1 MSQAPNNNPME
12 NSRHPTDRTIAY
24 VALATSI
31 VFGIAGQLLMKSAAL
46 NSAASG
52 PHALVSIG
60 TLVALGVYGL
70 GVVNWII
77 ALRSVNL
84 GVAYS
89 LSSLN
94 YVGIFL
100 GSYFFFDEA
109 ITSQRLIGV
118 ALIFLGELIIVLRAH
133 REPARSA

>member
-1 MSQAPNNNPME
+1 
-12 NSRHPTDRTIAY
+12 
-24 VALATSI
+24 
-31 VFGIAGQLLMKSAAL
+31 MKSAAL
-46 NSAASG
+46 NSVTQGSHG
-52 PHALVSIG
+52 LISMG
-60 TLVALGVYGL
+60 TLAALGVYGL

-100 GSYFFFDEA
+100 GSYFFFDEVM
-109 ITSQRLIGV
+109 TSQRLIGV
-118 ALIFLGELIIVLRAH
+118 ALIFLGVLLIVLRAH
-133 REPARSA
+133 GESARSG

>member
-1 MSQAPNNNPME
+1 MEQSSQ
-12 NSRHPTDRTIAY
+12 HPIRTMAY
-24 VALATSI
+24 VALAVSI

-46 NSAASG
+46 NSVTQGSHG
-52 PHALVSIG
+52 LISMG

-100 GSYFFFDEA
+100 GSYFFFDEVM
-109 ITSQRLIGV
+109 TSQRLIGV
-118 ALIFLGELIIVLRAH
+118 ALIFLGVLLIVLRAH
-133 REPARSA
+133 GESARSG